1 MRSCARRRTMIRRAT
16 TVRYVARELWPRK
29 RRRIAKSLSRRHRK
43 TSATKSSRDSGVICK
58 FLDAAVWLTTCRI
71 SPRNRSVKSFQA
83 SGERFR
89 HRSRRSRSRLERD
102 TGEALGRKL
111 IGATETEL
119 TCLISSILGRYW
131 VDSKQ
136 NWILDTWFP
145 VAYYAELAE
154 NVL

>member
-1 MRSCARRRTMIRRAT
+1 
-16 TVRYVARELWPRK
+16 
-29 RRRIAKSLSRRHRK
+29 
-43 TSATKSSRDSGVICK
+43 
-58 FLDAAVWLTTCRI
+58 
-71 SPRNRSVKSFQA
+71 
-83 SGERFR
+83 
-89 HRSRRSRSRLERD
+89 
-102 TGEALGRKL
+102 LGRKV

-145 VAYYAELAE
+145 AAYHAELAE